1 MKLSEHE
8 IKKVLF
14 SAEEIKTRVA
24 ELGKILTEDYKN
36 KNPLLICPL
45 KGSIMFFSDIVREI
59 KIPCE
64 IDFMTVSS
72 YNSNTVSSGEIKVL
86 KDLTENINGRHVL
99 IIEDIIDTGLT
110 LYNLKKM
117 LSSRNPESLK
127 ICTLL
132 DKPSRRIADIK
143 GDYCGFV
150 IPDKFVVGYGMDLNE
165 KYRNLPF
172 IGIYES
178 ENTVQYPNRR
188 RRHEEMRDGEHR
200 AGAACCRAAS

>member
-45 KGSIMFFSDIVREI
+45 KCSIMFFSDIVREI

-72 YNSNTVSSGEIKVL
+72 YNSNTVSSGEIKIL

-117 LSSRNPESLK
+117 LSGRNPESLK

-178 ENTVQYPNRR
+178 ENT
-188 RRHEEMRDGEHR
+188 
-200 AGAACCRAAS
+200 

>member
-1 MKLSEHE
+1 MSEHE

-14 SAEEIKTRVA
+14 SAEEIKTRVTQM
-24 ELGKILTEDYKN
+24 GKTLTEDYKN

-45 KGSIMFFSDIVREI
+45 KGSFMFFSDIVREI
-59 KIPCE
+59 KVPCE
-64 IDFMTVSS
+64 IDFMAVSS
-72 YNSNTVSSGEIKVL
+72 YNSNTVSSGEIKIL

-110 LYNLKKM
+110 IYNLKKM
-117 LSSRNPESLK
+117 LGSRNPESLK

-132 DKPSRRIADIK
+132 DKPSRRIADVS

-165 KYRNLPF
+165 KYRNLPY
-172 IGIYES
+172 IGIYEP
-178 ENTVQYPNRR
+178 ENT
-188 RRHEEMRDGEHR
+188 
-200 AGAACCRAAS
+200 

>member
-64 IDFMTVSS
+64 IDFITVSS
-72 YNSNTVSSGEIKVL
+72 YNSNTVSSGEIKIL

-178 ENTVQYPNRR
+178 ENT
-188 RRHEEMRDGEHR
+188 
-200 AGAACCRAAS
+200 

>member
-72 YNSNTVSSGEIKVL
+72 YNSNTVSSGEIKIL

-132 DKPSRRIADIK
+132 DKPSRRIDDIK

-178 ENTVQYPNRR
+178 ENT
-188 RRHEEMRDGEHR
+188 
-200 AGAACCRAAS
+200 

>member
-143 GDYCGFV
+143 GDYCGFF

-178 ENTVQYPNRR
+178 ENT
-188 RRHEEMRDGEHR
+188 
-200 AGAACCRAAS
+200 

>member
-45 KGSIMFFSDIVREI
+45 KGSLMFFSDIVREI

-72 YNSNTVSSGEIKVL
+72 YNSNTVSSGEIKIL

-178 ENTVQYPNRR
+178 ENT
-188 RRHEEMRDGEHR
+188 
-200 AGAACCRAAS
+200 

>member
-45 KGSIMFFSDIVREI
+45 KGYNMFFSDIVREI

-72 YNSNTVSSGEIKVL
+72 YNSNTVSSGEIKIL

-178 ENTVQYPNRR
+178 ENT
-188 RRHEEMRDGEHR
+188 
-200 AGAACCRAAS
+200 

>member
-36 KNPLLICPL
+36 KNPLLISPL

-72 YNSNTVSSGEIKVL
+72 YNSNTVSSGEIKIL

-178 ENTVQYPNRR
+178 ENT
-188 RRHEEMRDGEHR
+188 
-200 AGAACCRAAS
+200 

>member
-72 YNSNTVSSGEIKVL
+72 YNSNTVSSGEIKIL

-127 ICTLL
+127 ICALL

-165 KYRNLPF
+165 KYRKLSF

-178 ENTVQYPNRR
+178 ENT
-188 RRHEEMRDGEHR
+188 
-200 AGAACCRAAS
+200 

>member
-1 MKLSEHE
+1 MSEHE
-8 IKKVLF
+8 ITKILF
-14 SAEEIKTRVA
+14 SAEDIKNRVIKM
-24 ELGKILTEDYKN
+24 GKILTEDYKN

-45 KGSIMFFSDIVREI
+45 KGSFMFFSDITREI

-64 IDFMTVSS
+64 IDFMAVSS
-72 YNSNTVSSGEIKVL
+72 YNSNTVSSGEIKIL

-117 LSSRNPESLK
+117 LNSRNPKSLK

-132 DKPSRRIADIK
+132 DKPSRRIADIT

-172 IGIYES
+172 IGIYEP
-178 ENTVQYPNRR
+178 ENT
-188 RRHEEMRDGEHR
+188 
-200 AGAACCRAAS
+200 

>member
-1 MKLSEHE
+1 MSEHE

-72 YNSNTVSSGEIKVL
+72 YNSNTVSYGEIKIL

-117 LSSRNPESLK
+117 LSGRNPESLK

-178 ENTVQYPNRR
+178 ENT
-188 RRHEEMRDGEHR
+188 
-200 AGAACCRAAS
+200 

>member
-72 YNSNTVSSGEIKVL
+72 YNSNTVSSGEIKIL

-178 ENTVQYPNRR
+178 FNMKPTT
-188 RRHEEMRDGEHR
+188 
-200 AGAACCRAAS
+200 

>member
-1 MKLSEHE
+1 MNLSEHE

-72 YNSNTVSSGEIKVL
+72 YNSNTVSSGEIKIL

-117 LSSRNPESLK
+117 LSGRNPESLK

-178 ENTVQYPNRR
+178 ENT
-188 RRHEEMRDGEHR
+188 
-200 AGAACCRAAS
+200 

>member
-72 YNSNTVSSGEIKVL
+72 YNSNTVSSGEIKIL

-178 ENTVQYPNRR
+178 ENK
-188 RRHEEMRDGEHR
+188 
-200 AGAACCRAAS
+200 

>member
-72 YNSNTVSSGEIKVL
+72 YNSNTVSSGEIKIL

-117 LSSRNPESLK
+117 LSSRNPEGLK

-178 ENTVQYPNRR
+178 ENT
-188 RRHEEMRDGEHR
+188 
-200 AGAACCRAAS
+200 

>member
-1 MKLSEHE
+1 
-8 IKKVLF
+8 
-14 SAEEIKTRVA
+14 
-24 ELGKILTEDYKN
+24 
-36 KNPLLICPL
+36 
-45 KGSIMFFSDIVREI
+45 MFFSDIVREI

-178 ENTVQYPNRR
+178 ENT
-188 RRHEEMRDGEHR
+188 
-200 AGAACCRAAS
+200 

>member
-1 MKLSEHE
+1 
-8 IKKVLF
+8 
-14 SAEEIKTRVA
+14 
-24 ELGKILTEDYKN
+24 
-36 KNPLLICPL
+36 
-45 KGSIMFFSDIVREI
+45 MFFSDIVREI

-72 YNSNTVSSGEIKVL
+72 YNSNTVSSGEIKIL

-178 ENTVQYPNRR
+178 ENT
-188 RRHEEMRDGEHR
+188 
-200 AGAACCRAAS
+200 

>member
-24 ELGKILTEDYKN
+24 ELGKILTGDYKH

-72 YNSNTVSSGEIKVL
+72 YNSNTVSSGEIKIL

-178 ENTVQYPNRR
+178 ENT
-188 RRHEEMRDGEHR
+188 
-200 AGAACCRAAS
+200 

>member
-1 MKLSEHE
+1 MKLSEHK

-72 YNSNTVSSGEIKVL
+72 YNSNTVSSGEIKIL

-178 ENTVQYPNRR
+178 ENT
-188 RRHEEMRDGEHR
+188 
-200 AGAACCRAAS
+200 

>member
-24 ELGKILTEDYKN
+24 ELGKILTEDYKS

-45 KGSIMFFSDIVREI
+45 KGSFMFFSDIAREI

-178 ENTVQYPNRR
+178 ENT
-188 RRHEEMRDGEHR
+188 
-200 AGAACCRAAS
+200 

>member
-72 YNSNTVSSGEIKVL
+72 YNSNTVSSGEIKIL

-99 IIEDIIDTGLT
+99 IIEDIIDKGLT

-178 ENTVQYPNRR
+178 ENT
-188 RRHEEMRDGEHR
+188 
-200 AGAACCRAAS
+200 

>member
-1 MKLSEHE
+1 
-8 IKKVLF
+8 
-14 SAEEIKTRVA
+14 
-24 ELGKILTEDYKN
+24 
-36 KNPLLICPL
+36 
-45 KGSIMFFSDIVREI
+45 MFFSDIVREI

-72 YNSNTVSSGEIKVL
+72 YNSNTVSSGEIKIL

-117 LSSRNPESLK
+117 LSGRNPESLK

-178 ENTVQYPNRR
+178 ENT
-188 RRHEEMRDGEHR
+188 
-200 AGAACCRAAS
+200 

>member
-72 YNSNTVSSGEIKVL
+72 YNSNTVSSGEIKIL
-86 KDLTENINGRHVL
+86 KDLTENINGRRVL

-178 ENTVQYPNRR
+178 ENT
-188 RRHEEMRDGEHR
+188 
-200 AGAACCRAAS
+200 

>member
-72 YNSNTVSSGEIKVL
+72 YNSNTVSSGEIKIL

-99 IIEDIIDTGLT
+99 IIEDIIDTGLA

-117 LSSRNPESLK
+117 LSGRNPESLK

-178 ENTVQYPNRR
+178 ENT
-188 RRHEEMRDGEHR
+188 
-200 AGAACCRAAS
+200 

>member
-117 LSSRNPESLK
+117 LSGRNPESLK

-178 ENTVQYPNRR
+178 ENT
-188 RRHEEMRDGEHR
+188 
-200 AGAACCRAAS
+200 

>member
-72 YNSNTVSSGEIKVL
+72 YNSNTVSSGEIKIL

-117 LSSRNPESLK
+117 LSGRNPESLK

-150 IPDKFVVGYGMDLNE
+150 IPDKFVVGYSMDLNE

-178 ENTVQYPNRR
+178 ENT
-188 RRHEEMRDGEHR
+188 
-200 AGAACCRAAS
+200 

>member
-132 DKPSRRIADIK
+132 DKPSLRIADIK
-143 GDYCGFV
+143 CDYCGFV

-178 ENTVQYPNRR
+178 ENT
-188 RRHEEMRDGEHR
+188 
-200 AGAACCRAAS
+200 

>member
-72 YNSNTVSSGEIKVL
+72 YNSNTVSSGEIKIL

-117 LSSRNPESLK
+117 LSSRNSESLK

-178 ENTVQYPNRR
+178 ENT
-188 RRHEEMRDGEHR
+188 
-200 AGAACCRAAS
+200 

>member
-14 SAEEIKTRVA
+14 SAEEIKTRVV

-72 YNSNTVSSGEIKVL
+72 YNSNTVSSGEIKIL

-178 ENTVQYPNRR
+178 ENT
-188 RRHEEMRDGEHR
+188 
-200 AGAACCRAAS
+200 

>member
-36 KNPLLICPL
+36 KNLLLICPL

-72 YNSNTVSSGEIKVL
+72 YNSNTVSSGEIKIL

-178 ENTVQYPNRR
+178 ENT
-188 RRHEEMRDGEHR
+188 
-200 AGAACCRAAS
+200 

>member
-1 MKLSEHE
+1 MKTANLKSDFIRKNRGCDMKLSEHE

-72 YNSNTVSSGEIKVL
+72 YNSNTVSSGEIKIL

-172 IGIYES
+172 IGINES
-178 ENTVQYPNRR
+178 ENT
-188 RRHEEMRDGEHR
+188 
-200 AGAACCRAAS
+200 